1 MIEPIFLSLDQV
13 LYIQRAEA
21 TLTNSPTLVRDV
33 SGLEASLSAP
43 QATFEGQY
51 LMDLF
56 EMAATYVAALAIHHP
71 FLDGNKRTAVGSALV
86 FLSINGFIVVETREE
101 ELADLVLAYLNKEA
115 TKEDLTHYFK
125 ERAQPKDS

>member
-86 FLSINGFIVVETREE
+86 FLSINGFIVLETRDE
-101 ELADLVLAYLNKEA
+101 ELADLVLDYLNKNV
-115 TKEDLTHYFK
+115 TKEELTRYFK
-125 ERAQPKDS
+125 EHAQPSK